1 MDIDPVMNSPVCVLE
16 SLRAF
21 RDDERTAISVAL
33 NAYCSSDS
41 EEGPKI
47 DLVVVTGLAGKPFC
61 EYERVGE
68 WLMSN
73 EEILACQPPRFYVK
87 FATEFRTDA
96 DSVALVPLSC
106 ASGSPHAGAV
116 NELSKIVSVWC
127 DAADPTRRIF
137 GTTSDAIDTI
147 GPGQGAPDVA
157 VTPLPLA
164 AANRYPRLIIEFEH
178 NHRGIRQLRH
188 LVHHYFSVDQE
199 KCIRAVLA
207 IKVTIDRASAVLYER
222 NASNDVIVTGDF
234 DFGRHPCNAL
244 QQAEWSAIDAAY
256 DHAPPAPNPIHR
268 YVADAQWPQEQ
279 DDPNWMPGPPIVT
292 IPHGQITHNL
302 DAAFAA
308 RLAPAL
314 VDLTIDL
321 GLVLQ
326 VCARMAVRVQ

>member
-1 MDIDPVMNSPVCVLE
+1 
-16 SLRAF
+16 
-21 RDDERTAISVAL
+21 
-33 NAYCSSDS
+33 
-41 EEGPKI
+41 
-47 DLVVVTGLAGKPFC
+47 
-61 EYERVGE
+61 
-68 WLMSN
+68 
-73 EEILACQPPRFYVK
+73 
-87 FATEFRTDA
+87 
-96 DSVALVPLSC
+96 
-106 ASGSPHAGAV
+106 
-116 NELSKIVSVWC
+116 
-127 DAADPTRRIF
+127 
-137 GTTSDAIDTI
+137 
-147 GPGQGAPDVA
+147 
-157 VTPLPLA
+157 LA